1 MADNEF
7 FNNQNVYVETD
18 YDNVIVVDPNK
29 VVDSGGKV
37 SERLVN
43 HEELVMYASLEAKV
57 IPRSKLVVGDNFETA
72 VENIRVG
79 AIDDNKETVINFM
92 KPQSQDTGEGQTQ
105 DSYLDTSWTD
115 NLTLGRTRNG
125 DVDSQLLGITNISIK
140 INTSYAALVTIEME
154 DVQGRVLFE
163 QGENSPYSAFFHLP
177 YPLFTLTVKGY
188 YGKAL
193 RYELMLKDFNAR
205 FDPSSGNYKI
215 TTNFISRTY
224 ALLSDISIDSLFALP
239 HMYERTATLGPEK
252 TTTSNESGLQEV
264 RRIKSTRGYDMIK
277 NVYSS
282 YKAKGLIDENF
293 PELTLSQMLMKL
305 ENFERYV
312 MEAYGQ
318 EDFAILNDIDLYRKT
333 LKEYESKIYGQITDN
348 WETKNIDKNLPF
360 ILNIPNSAVVYP
372 LKKELTN
379 QEETALQN
387 ISDSIS
393 SLDTIIKEYNTKLND
408 NATFGSDGQA
418 KIHGKKLETTLTST
432 ISINNFLTQI
442 TNPDDIDYESTFEV
456 RNGRAGTEQEVEA
469 LKVEIETELTI
480 NGYQVN
486 AETLEMEDSQLRR
499 TFFIFGD
506 VYGKTKYNTTSFLGK
521 LQRLNDDFETKR
533 SMVEEKMSEALA
545 EKIKSPNVGLGFYPT
560 IKNIIAVISAS
571 ADAFLRLMDQV
582 HDESW
587 EQRKN
592 PIRRNAILSP
602 EKSQGVE
609 TNSGNAPTTNNPQQE
624 TAIVYPW
631 PQYFVNSVDEDGNE
645 ELKDTYPGDYTVASQ
660 LRAFSS
666 TVWPE
671 VRFVEEF
678 MKGATQK
685 ESGNIDFDLTNTL
698 KDNPFMGINAIEFPN
713 QNQPYTDLN
722 IVPFIYE
729 IFERTLLSSNY
740 TNLYKSSGYR
750 DEVYSVVSDFEY
762 NNLKES
768 VVNSTELI
776 GLLKN
781 FAFSYENMLRY
792 MKSISNN
799 GQGTNWNLYSRGEFT
814 TPYIKS
820 YLENDYGI
828 YDLSYLEGD
837 STTVESNVENIDKLE
852 KYLKANYSDEM
863 SFSDGYPFNNLLW
876 IQNNLSEGSQ
886 ISSVELSNDTSKMFS
901 INSTKKSIA
910 SFKSGSDVLADLGS
924 QSSGQSSIGKTYD
937 KKPFTYFEW
946 ILNYSNSPTQETSD
960 LDSSINS
967 NGNTNYLTNA
977 QVINYYNL
985 RMQKDLVLTESFID
999 YGTKYDTTENYISRN
1014 QTTSL
1019 LNTPYF
1025 INSIMK
1031 GVENEKNEI
1040 ENPYT
1045 ALGYLYLNSLP
1056 LSTLKEKFK
1065 TNSNTITTEL
1075 NYIFA
1080 TLNKYSAIHKLPY
1093 PFILK
1098 YGSIWHRYK
1107 KYQNDNIDI
1116 LDDVWKDF
1124 DYVNAYDPISNNT
1137 SKSYSFNDYNGDNT
1151 TIKQYEQFTD
1161 IIQLNQGDPAFLGG
1175 DLNVT
1180 INLESTRVQ
1189 NGFFP
1194 KVMND
1199 VYYFFTKKDVF
1210 STYSSSEL
1218 QSAQTEKGL
1227 QIGTTSKTKIK
1238 LSKDPE
1244 TDYQMNTWSQ
1254 YFNVLGN
1261 YDFRENKENKVLI
1274 IPSFGEA
1281 KFNQT
1286 RFECFDAVG
1295 NHKQN
1300 VTTNPSIYNGGV
1312 RSLWSSSNYGYYS
1325 NEMIDKPKPNQY
1337 IKHINP
1343 ENKNTQA
1350 FNLGNDTS
1358 LTYSSI
1364 DDIFGVFTKDMLDL
1378 FEQHFLNFC
1387 QPPNKTQFLV
1397 NRGNTTF
1404 EEFINSEAVRGQYE
1418 NGEVP
1423 STELSRWKSV
1433 YENQESLYNGPNLY
1447 KYDLNIHEVL
1457 KSLLMVNA
1465 PSEQLNFDNVLKS
1478 LTNSQSTQFINYNLD
1493 VLTNKDIILK
1503 IGNPSK
1509 YNNKVYGSLTTLS
1522 SQKIEDPY
1530 NFGNYIQNSLPT
1542 EGGGVSLGSS
1552 KASYPSAWK
1561 AMYEYVGDFSE
1572 EGFKYGDNG
1581 SYLTD
1586 FFVDMEFE
1594 FTESN
1599 VQLLSPIIK
1608 IYASK
1613 KSKDQTMNKDNFI
1626 NEINEYLGEQ
1636 ENFQKDILNQIFI
1649 KLNRDLP
1656 SVSITEESLGL
1667 SKIDGNIPKLE
1678 LWKTFQSLND
1688 KWVAGQD
1695 FKNRTIFE
1703 DFLFLDRA
1711 NRPVGDKVVV
1721 NISELEGFITGR
1733 SDKMSVYGLL
1743 GLIYQKNNFTFIP
1756 TPAYTNFY
1764 GRNDRTKKNEPLP
1777 QDIPNDLFGTFM
1789 EVDTRD
1795 SRPRMIGIYVG
1806 EPSSNLGTG
1815 QNTTFRKGDDAFDIT
1830 NPSDCPL
1837 RENQT
1842 NKTNYSDSNRCV
1854 GFQVD
1859 FGKRNQGVFNS
1870 VSIDMNQHKNIG
1882 PTFQVLADMGSQAS
1896 GQQVAQQSQSLYNF
1910 YKTRSYTC
1918 QVQSMGNAMIQ
1929 PTMYFNLT
1937 NVPLFYGPYLIMN
1950 VTHNITNRGFTTNF
1964 DGVRIPKFALSPPD
1978 KLVASVNRQLLKQ
1991 WEEKVRQ
1998 IETNAKTGE
2007 TENDLA
2013 LTKMK
2018 NISQGPEE
2026 KGQEITKYPQKPFT
2040 EMVKTPIQA
2049 QEVIDYVNSKD
2060 FTSDKIK
2067 TLIYGISTQNKSI
2080 RENCYNNNIMDVRTD
2095 ILVTNRDQFFDS
2107 QVCVQ
2112 NGEILTTIASFD
2124 NIEKSLDFMRATLNP
2139 IGPMADAIY
2148 DVLQQG
2154 TVIDELPKTLTTVY
2168 MSNIYSNPT
2177 INGSASDIINEVNYQ
2192 KQTNEKFKTNYEQW
2206 LDIFKS
2212 VIQRGES

>member
-1 MADNEF
+1 MAGNEF
-7 FNNQNVYVETD
+7 YNNQNVYVETD
-18 YDNVIVVDPNK
+18 YDNIIVVDPNK

-43 HEELVMYASLEAKV
+43 HEELVMYASLEAKI

-79 AIDDNKETVINFM
+79 AIDDNRETVINFM
-92 KPQSQDTGEGQTQ
+92 KPQSQDTGEGETQ

-115 NLTLGRTRNG
+115 NLTLGRTRSG

-140 INTSYAALVTIEME
+140 INTSYAALVSIEME

-224 ALLSDISIDSLFALP
+224 ALLSDISVDSLFALP

-252 TTTSNESGLQEV
+252 TSTNNEGGSQEV

-282 YKAKGLIDENF
+282 YKAKGLIDDNF

-312 MEAYGQ
+312 MESYGK
-318 EDFAILNDIDLYRKT
+318 EDFAILNDIDTYRKT

-348 WETKNIDKNLPF
+348 WETKYVDRNLP
-360 ILNIPNSAVVYP
+360 IVLNIPNSPIYYP
-372 LKKELTN
+372 IKKELIS
-379 QEETALQN
+379 EENSALQN

-393 SLDTIIKEYNTKLND
+393 ALDTIVKEYNKKLND

-418 KIHGKKLETTLTST
+418 KVHGEKLETTLTST
-432 ISINNFLTQI
+432 ISLNNFLQQI
-442 TNPDDIDYESTFEV
+442 TNPDDIDYETTFEI
-456 RNGRAGTEQEVEA
+456 RNRRAGTSQEVEQ
-469 LKVEIETELTI
+469 LRIEIETELKI
-480 NGYQVN
+480 SGYQVD
-486 AETLEMEDSQLRR
+486 AETLQMEDNQLLR
-499 TFFIFGD
+499 TFFVFGD
-506 VYGKTKYNTTSFLGK
+506 VYGKVKYYPISFLGK

-533 SMVEEKMSEALA
+533 SMIEEKMSQALA
-545 EKIKSPNVGLGFYPT
+545 EKIKNPNIGLGFYPT
-560 IKNIIAVISAS
+560 IKNVIAVISAS

-582 HDESW
+582 HDEAW
-587 EQRKN
+587 EQRKD
-592 PIRRNAILSP
+592 PVRRNAILAP

-609 TNSGNAPTTNNPQQE
+609 TNSGNVPTTNNPQEE

-645 ELKDTYPGDYTVASQ
+645 ELKDTYPGDYTVSSQ

-666 TVWPE
+666 VLWPE
-671 VRFVEEF
+671 VRFVEEY

-685 ESGNIDFDLTNTL
+685 EPGNIDFDLENTL
-698 KDNPFMGINAIEFPN
+698 KDTPFMGINAVEFPN
-713 QNQPYTDLN
+713 QNRPYTDLN
-722 IVPFIYE
+722 IVPFVYE
-729 IFERTLLSSNY
+729 IFERSQLSSNY

-750 DEVYSVVSDFEY
+750 DEIYSVVSDFEY

-776 GLLKN
+776 ELFKN
-781 FAFSYENMLRY
+781 FAFSYENLLKY
-792 MKSISNN
+792 MKSISND
-799 GQGTNWNLYSRGEFT
+799 GEGASWNLLSRGEFT

-837 STTVESNVENIDKLE
+837 TTTVESSVENIDKLK
-852 KYLKANYSDEM
+852 KYLKENYSDEM
-863 SFSDGYPFNNLLW
+863 SFSDGYPFNNLSW
-876 IQNNLSEGSQ
+876 IQKNLSQGSQ
-886 ISSVELSNDTSKMFS
+886 LSSIRLSNDTSKMFT
-901 INSTKKSIA
+901 INSTKKTIA
-910 SFKSGSDVLADLGS
+910 SFGVEDGIEALSEL
-924 QSSGQSSIGKTYD
+924 GKTYT
-937 KKPFTYFEW
+937 KKPFSYFEW
-946 ILNYSNSPTQETSD
+946 ILNYSDSPTQETSD
-960 LDSSINS
+960 LESSINS

-985 RMQKDLVLTESFID
+985 RMQKDLVLTESFVD
-999 YGTKYDTTENYISRN
+999 YGTKYDTTKNYIVN
-1014 QTTSL
+1014 KQTTSL

-1031 GVENEKNEI
+1031 GVENEKNDI
-1040 ENPYT
+1040 QNPYT

-1056 LSTLKEKFK
+1056 LSTLREKFK
-1065 TNSNTITTEL
+1065 SNSNKITTDL

-1093 PFILK
+1093 LFILK

-1116 LDDVWKDF
+1116 LDEVWKDF
-1124 DYVNAYDPISNNT
+1124 DYVNAYDPISDST
-1137 SKSYSFNDYNGDNT
+1137 SKSYTFNDYGGNNT
-1151 TIKQYEQFTD
+1151 TIKQYEQF
-1161 IIQLNQGDPAFLGG
+1161 IEPIQLNVGDPAFLGG

-1180 INLESTRVQ
+1180 IDLESTRVQ

-1210 STYSSSEL
+1210 NTYSSSEL

-1238 LSKDPE
+1238 LSKNPE
-1244 TDYQMNTWSQ
+1244 SDYQMNTWSQ
-1254 YFNVLGN
+1254 YFNVQGN
-1261 YDFRENKENKVLI
+1261 FDFRENEENKVLI
-1274 IPSFGEA
+1274 IPSFGQA
-1281 KFNQT
+1281 KFNQA
-1286 RFECFDAVG
+1286 RFECFDTIG

-1312 RSLWSSSNYGYYS
+1312 RALWSSSNFGYFS

-1343 ENKNTQA
+1343 DDRNEQA
-1350 FNLGNDTS
+1350 FNLGNSTS

-1378 FEQHFLNFC
+1378 FEEHFLNFC

-1404 EEFINSEAVRGQYE
+1404 EEFLNSNEIKGQYE

-1423 STELSRWKSV
+1423 ASEISRWKAV

-1447 KYDLNIHEVL
+1447 RYDLNIYEVL
-1457 KSLLMVNA
+1457 KSLLMVEK
-1465 PSEQLNFDNVLKS
+1465 PETQQNFDNVLTS
-1478 LTNSQSTQFINYNLD
+1478 LTKSQSNQFINYHIDLFI
-1493 VLTNKDIILK
+1493 NKDTVLK

-1522 SQKIEDPY
+1522 SQKIKDPY
-1530 NFGNYIQNSLPT
+1530 NFGNYVIGSLPT
-1542 EGGGVSLGSS
+1542 EGGGVSLGTS
-1552 KASYPSAWK
+1552 KGSYPEAWR

-1572 EGFKYGDNG
+1572 TGFRYGDNG

-1586 FFVDMEFE
+1586 FFVDMGFE
-1594 FTESN
+1594 FNESN
-1599 VQLLSPIIK
+1599 VELLSPLIK
-1608 IYASK
+1608 IYGAK
-1613 KSKDQTMNKDNFI
+1613 KSQDPSMNKSKFI
-1626 NEINEYLGEQ
+1626 GDLNDYMLEQ
-1636 ENFQKDILNQIFI
+1636 ENFQENILNQIFI

-1656 SVSITEESLGL
+1656 SVSITEEAIGL

-1678 LWKTFQSLND
+1678 LWKTFQALND

-1711 NRPVGDKVVV
+1711 NRPIGDKVVV

-1733 SDKMSVYGLL
+1733 NDKMSVYGLL

-1764 GRNDRTKKNEPLP
+1764 GRNDRVKKGEPLP

-1789 EVDTRD
+1789 EVDTKD

-1806 EPSSNLGTG
+1806 EPSANLGTG
-1815 QNTTFRKGDDAFDIT
+1815 QNNTFRKGDDAFDIT

-1842 NKTNYSDSNRCV
+1842 NKTNYSESNRCV

-1918 QVQSMGNAMIQ
+1918 QVQSLGNAMIQ

-1964 DGVRIPKFALSPPD
+1964 DGIRIPKFALSPPD
-1978 KLVASVNRQLLKQ
+1978 KLVASVNRQILKQ
-1991 WEEKVRQ
+1991 YQEKVRQ
-1998 IETNAKTGE
+1998 EEINAKTGE
-2007 TENDLA
+2007 TENNLA
-2013 LTKMK
+2013 LSKMK
-2018 NISQGPEE
+2018 NIKQAPED
-2026 KGQEITKYPQKPFT
+2026 KGQEITKYPEKPFT
-2040 EMVKTPIQA
+2040 DMVKTPIQA
-2049 QEVIDYVNSKD
+2049 QDVINYVNNNN

-2067 TLIYGISTQNKSI
+2067 ILIYGIATQNKSV

-2095 ILVTNRDQFFDS
+2095 VLVPNRDQFFDS

-2112 NGEILTTIASFD
+2112 NGETLTTIASFD
-2124 NIEKSLDFMRATLNP
+2124 TIDKSLDFMRATLNP
-2139 IGPMADAIY
+2139 IGPMADSIY
-2148 DVLQQG
+2148 DVLEQG
-2154 TVIDELPKTLTTVY
+2154 TTTNELPKTLTILY
-2168 MSNIYSNPT
+2168 MSNVYLNPPFSGT
-2177 INGSASDIINEVNYQ
+2177 ASDIINEVNRQ
-2192 KQTNEKFKTNYEQW
+2192 KNTNEKFKTNYDQW
-2206 LDIFKS
+2206 LNIFKS
-2212 VIQRGES
+2212 VVQRGEI

>member
-1 MADNEF
+1 MAGNDFYSNKDI
-7 FNNQNVYVETD
+7 YVETD
-18 YDNVIVVDPNK
+18 YDNIIIVDPNR
-29 VVDSGGKV
+29 VVDKGGEV

-43 HEELVMYASLEAKV
+43 HEELVMYASLEAKI

-79 AIDDNKETVINFM
+79 AIDDSKETVINFM
-92 KPQSQDTGEGQTQ
+92 KPQRQDTGEGETQTT
-105 DSYLDTSWTD
+105 YLDTAWTD
-115 NLTLGRTRNG
+115 SLTLGQNRSG

-205 FDPSSGNYKI
+205 FDPGTGNYKI

-239 HMYERTATLGPEK
+239 HMYERTATLGPEQ
-252 TTTSNESGLQEV
+252 TSTEPGSKNQEV

-293 PELTLSQMLMKL
+293 PELTVSQMLMKL

-312 MEAYGQ
+312 MEAYGK
-318 EDFAILNDIDLYRKT
+318 EDFAILNDIDLYRNT
-333 LKEYESKIYGQITDN
+333 IKEFQSKIYGQITDN
-348 WETKNIDKNLPF
+348 WETTYIDKNLPI
-360 ILNIPNSAVVYP
+360 ILNIPNSPIVYS
-372 LKKELTN
+372 LKKELIS

-393 SLDTIIKEYNTKLND
+393 ALDTIIKEYNKKLND

-418 KIHGKKLETTLTST
+418 KIHGEKLETTLTST
-432 ISINNFLTQI
+432 INIGNFLQQI
-442 TNPDDIDYESTFEV
+442 SNPEDIDYETTFEI
-456 RNGRAGTEQEVEA
+456 RNGRVGTA
-469 LKVEIETELTI
+469 AEIEKLKIEIQTELTI
-480 NGYQVN
+480 NGYQVD
-486 AETLEMEDSQLRR
+486 AETLQMEDNQLRR
-499 TFFIFGD
+499 TYFVFGD
-506 VYGKTKYNTTSFLGK
+506 VYGKVKYSTISFLGK

-533 SMVEEKMSEALA
+533 SMIEEKMSEALA
-545 EKIKSPNVGLGFYPT
+545 EKIKSVDVGLGFYPT
-560 IKNIIAVISAS
+560 IQNVIAVIAAS

-582 HDESW
+582 HDEAW

-592 PIRRNAILSP
+592 PVRRNAILAP
-602 EKSQGVE
+602 EKSQGTE
-609 TNSGNAPTTNNPQQE
+609 TNSGNAPTTNNTQEE

-631 PQYFVNSVDEDGNE
+631 PQYFVNSVDENGNE

-666 TVWPE
+666 VIWPE
-671 VRFVEEF
+671 VRFVEEY

-685 ESGNIDFDLTNTL
+685 QTGNIDFDLQNTL
-698 KDNPFMGINAIEFPN
+698 KDNPFMGINAVEFPY
-713 QNQPYTDLN
+713 QNRPYTDLN
-722 IVPFIYE
+722 VVPFVYE

-740 TNLYKSSGYR
+740 TKLYKSGGYR
-750 DEVYSVVSDFEY
+750 DEVYSVLSDFEY

-768 VVNSTELI
+768 IINSTELI
-776 GLLKN
+776 EIFKN
-781 FAFSYENMLRY
+781 FAFSYEGLLRY

-799 GQGTNWNLYSRGEFT
+799 GQGISWNLFSRGEFT

-820 YLENDYGI
+820 YIENDYGI
-828 YDLSYLEGD
+828 YDLSYLDGD
-837 STTVESNVENIDKLE
+837 TTTVESNVENIDKLE
-852 KYLKANYSDEM
+852 KYLKSNYSDEV
-863 SFSDGYPFNNLLW
+863 SFSDGYPFS
-876 IQNNLSEGSQ
+876 NLSWVQENLSMGSQ
-886 ISSVELSNDTSKMFS
+886 ISSLPQSNDTSLMFS
-901 INSTKKSIA
+901 INETKKTIA
-910 SFKSGSDVLADLGS
+910 SFGGEEGFAALSEL
-924 QSSGQSSIGKTYD
+924 GKTYS
-937 KKPFTYFEW
+937 KKPFTYFDW
-946 ILNYSNSPTQETSD
+946 LLNYSSSPTQQTSD
-960 LDSSINS
+960 LESTI
-967 NGNTNYLTNA
+967 NTNGSTTYLTNS

-985 RMQKDLVLTESFID
+985 RIQKDLVLTESFVD
-999 YGTKYDTTENYISRN
+999 YGTKYDTTKNYITKN

-1031 GVENEKNEI
+1031 GVENEKNNI
-1040 ENPYT
+1040 QNPYT
-1045 ALGYLYLNSLP
+1045 SLGYIYLNSLP
-1056 LSTLKEKFK
+1056 IATLKEKFK
-1065 TNSNTITTEL
+1065 TYRNGGLTVD

-1080 TLNKYSAIHKLPY
+1080 TLNKFSAIHKLPY
-1093 PFILK
+1093 LFILK

-1107 KYQNDNIDI
+1107 KYQNDGIDI
-1116 LDDVWKDF
+1116 LDDIWEDF
-1124 DYVNAYDPISNNT
+1124 DYVNAYDPVSNNT
-1137 SKSYSFNDYNGDNT
+1137 SKTYNFNDYNGDNVS
-1151 TIKQYEQFTD
+1151 IKQFEQFTEP
-1161 IIQLNQGDPAFLGG
+1161 IQQNVGDPAFLGG

-1199 VYYFFTKKDVF
+1199 IYYFFTKKDVF
-1210 STYSSSEL
+1210 TTYSSSEI
-1218 QSAQTEKGL
+1218 QTAQNEKGL
-1227 QIGTTSKTKIK
+1227 KIGNTPKSRIK

-1244 TDYQMNTWSQ
+1244 SDYQMNTWSQ
-1254 YFNVLGN
+1254 YFDVKGN
-1261 YDFRENKENKVLI
+1261 YDFRENEENKVLI
-1274 IPSFGEA
+1274 IPSFGQV
-1281 KFNQT
+1281 KFNQA
-1286 RFECFDAVG
+1286 RFECFDSIG

-1300 VTTNPSIYNGGV
+1300 VTTNPSIYNGGI
-1312 RSLWSSSNYGYYS
+1312 RSLWSSSNYGYFS
-1325 NEMIDKPKPNQY
+1325 NDMIDKPTTSQY
-1337 IKHINP
+1337 IKHINTDD
-1343 ENKNTQA
+1343 NNRQA
-1350 FNLGNDTS
+1350 FNLGNSTS
-1358 LTYSSI
+1358 IKYSSI
-1364 DDIFGVFTKDMLDL
+1364 EDIFGVFTKEMLDV
-1378 FEQHFLNFC
+1378 FETHFLNFC
-1387 QPPNKTQFLV
+1387 QPPNKTEFLV

-1404 EEFINSEAVRGQYE
+1404 EEFLESDEVKSQYE
-1418 NGEVP
+1418 GGVVP
-1423 STELSRWKSV
+1423 DTDLTRWRAV
-1433 YENQESLYNGPNLY
+1433 YENQESMFNGPNLY
-1447 KYDLNIHEVL
+1447 KYDLNIYQVL
-1457 KSLLMVNA
+1457 KSLFMVEN
-1465 PSEQLNFDNVLKS
+1465 PGSGSFDSVLDS
-1478 LTNSQSTQFINYNLD
+1478 LTTSQSNQFLNYHVDISL
-1493 VLTNKDIILK
+1493 NKDVILK

-1509 YNNKVYGSLTTLS
+1509 YNNKVYGSLTTLT

-1530 NFGNYIQNSLPT
+1530 DFGNYVSGSLPT
-1542 EGGGVSLGSS
+1542 SGGGTSLGSS
-1552 KASYPSAWK
+1552 KATYPDAWN
-1561 AMYEYVGDFSE
+1561 AMYNYVGDFSE
-1572 EGFKYGDNG
+1572 SNFKYSDNG

-1586 FFVDMEFE
+1586 FFVDMGFE

-1599 VQLLSPIIK
+1599 VKLLAPIIK
-1608 IYASK
+1608 IYAGK
-1613 KSKDQTMNKDNFI
+1613 KGNDSTMNKSKFI
-1626 NEINEYLGEQ
+1626 NEINEFMQEQ
-1636 ENFQKDILNQIFI
+1636 EDFQEDILNQIFI

-1695 FKNRTIFE
+1695 FKTRTIFE

-1711 NRPVGDKVVV
+1711 NRPIGDKVVV

-1733 SDKMSVYGLL
+1733 SDKMSVYSLL

-1764 GRNDRTKKNEPLP
+1764 GRNDRVKEGGPLETGK
-1777 QDIPNDLFGTFM
+1777 IGNDLFGTFM

-1806 EPSSNLGTG
+1806 EPSANLGTG

-1830 NPSDCPL
+1830 NPSDSPL

-1918 QVQSMGNAMIQ
+1918 QVQSLGNAMIQ

-1950 VTHNITNRGFTTNF
+1950 VSHNISNRGFVTNF

-1998 IETNAKTGE
+1998 EETNAKTG
-2007 TENDLA
+2007 TTSNNIA
-2013 LTKMK
+2013 TSKMTDIK
-2018 NISQGPEE
+2018 EGPED
-2026 KGQEITKYPQKPFT
+2026 KCQELTKYPNKPFST
-2040 EMVKTPIQA
+2040 PAKTPINA
-2049 QEVIDYVNSKD
+2049 QSVIDNINSKQLESQLMKM
-2060 FTSDKIK
+2060 F
-2067 TLIYGISTQNKSI
+2067 IYGVMTEGKSV
-2080 RENCYNNNIMDVRTD
+2080 NQKVFNYNAPYIRTD
-2095 ILVTNRDQFFDS
+2095 VLVPNREQFFDS
-2107 QVCVQ
+2107 QMCIENDSENVI
-2112 NGEILTTIASFD
+2112 GTFASFGSL
-2124 NIEKSLDFMRATLNP
+2124 EKVLEYMYATYTPQTDMLET
-2139 IGPMADAIY
+2139 IY

-2154 TVIDELPKTLTTVY
+2154 TVTDEKAKALTILY
-2168 MSNIYSNPT
+2168 MSTIYSNP
-2177 INGSASDIINEVNYQ
+2177 IIGGNASAIIEEVNYQ
-2192 KQTNEKFKTNYEQW
+2192 RQFNETFKQNYNFW

-2212 VIQRGES
+2212 IVSRAEV

>member
-1 MADNEF
+1 MAGNEF

-18 YDNVIVVDPNK
+18 YDNIIVVDPNK
-29 VVDSGGKV
+29 VVDKDGKV

-43 HEELVMYASLEAKV
+43 HEELVMYASLEAKI

-79 AIDDNKETVINFM
+79 AIDDSKETVINFM
-92 KPQSQDTGEGQTQ
+92 KPQRQDTGEGETQ
-105 DSYLDTSWTD
+105 NTYLDTSWTD
-115 NLTLGRTRNG
+115 NLTLGQTRSG

-239 HMYERTATLGPEK
+239 HMYERTTTLGPEK
-252 TTTSNESGLQEV
+252 TSTNNEGGTQEV
-264 RRIKSTRGYDMIK
+264 KRIKSTKGFDMLK

-282 YKAKGLIDENF
+282 YKAKGLIDEDF
-293 PELTLSQMLMKL
+293 PELTLNQMLFKL
-305 ENFERYV
+305 QNFERFV
-312 MEAYGQ
+312 MEKYGT
-318 EDFAILNDIDLYRKT
+318 EDFAILNDINIYRNT
-333 LKEYESKIYGQITDN
+333 LKEYQSKIYGQITDN
-348 WETKNIDKNLPF
+348 WETQYIDKNLPI
-360 ILNIPNSAVVYP
+360 ILNIPNSPILYP

-387 ISDSIS
+387 ISDANSA
-393 SLDTIIKEYNTKLND
+393 LEAIITEYNKKLND
-408 NATFGSDGQA
+408 NATFGTDGQA
-418 KIHGKKLETTLTST
+418 KIHEEKIETTLTCNIT
-432 ISINNFLTQI
+432 LNNFTQQI
-442 TNPDDIDYESTFEV
+442 TNPDDIDYETTFEI
-456 RNGRAGTEQEVEA
+456 RNGRVGNEQEIEK
-469 LKVEIETELTI
+469 LKIEIQTELLI
-480 NGYQVN
+480 DGYQVN
-486 AETLEMEDSQLRR
+486 AETFQMEDNQLKR
-499 TFFIFGD
+499 TFYAFGD
-506 VYGKTKYNTTSFLGK
+506 VYGKSKFYPISFLGK

-533 SMVEEKMSEALA
+533 SMIEEKMSQALA
-545 EKIKSPNVGLGFYPT
+545 EKIKRVDVGLGFYPT
-560 IKNIIAVISAS
+560 IKNVIAVIAAS

-582 HDESW
+582 HDDAW
-587 EQRKN
+587 EERKN
-592 PIRRNAILSP
+592 PVRRNAILSP

-609 TNSGNAPTTNNPQQE
+609 TNSGNAPTTNNPQNE

-631 PQYFVNSVDEDGNE
+631 PQYFVNSVDDEGNE
-645 ELKDTYPGDYTVASQ
+645 ELRDTYPGDYTVASQ

-666 TVWPE
+666 VIWPE
-671 VRFVEEF
+671 VKFVEEY

-685 ESGNIDFDLTNTL
+685 EEDTIDFDFENTL
-698 KDNPFMGINAIEFPN
+698 KDNPFMGINSIEFPY
-713 QNQPYTDLN
+713 QNRPYTDLN
-722 IVPFIYE
+722 VVPFIYE

-740 TNLYKSSGYR
+740 TKLYKSGGYR
-750 DEVYSVVSDFEY
+750 DEVYSVLSNFEY
-762 NNLKES
+762 NNLKSS
-768 VVNSTELI
+768 VVNSAELI
-776 GLLKN
+776 NLFKN

-799 GQGTNWNLYSRGEFT
+799 GQGVNWNLFSRGEFT
-814 TPYIKS
+814 TSYIKS

-828 YDLSYLEGD
+828 YDLTYLEGD
-837 STTVESNVENIDKLE
+837 TTSVESNVDNIDKLK
-852 KYLKANYSDEM
+852 KYLKSNGSDEI
-863 SFSDGYPFNNLLW
+863 SFSDGYPFNNLSW
-876 IQNNLSEGSQ
+876 VQKNLSEGSQ
-886 ISSVELSNDTSKMFS
+886 LNSLRLSNDTSKMFS
-901 INSTKKSIA
+901 INETKKTIA
-910 SFKSGSDVLADLGS
+910 SFESEEGFEAISELGTKYS
-924 QSSGQSSIGKTYD
+924 
-937 KKPFTYFEW
+937 KKPFTYFNW
-946 ILNYSNSPTQETSD
+946 IMNYSDSPEQETSD
-960 LDSSINS
+960 IESTINS
-967 NGNTNYLTNA
+967 NGNTNFLTRA
-977 QVINYYNL
+977 QVINYYTL
-985 RMQKDLVLTESFID
+985 RTQKKLVLTESFID
-999 YGTKYDTTENYISRN
+999 YGTQYDNTKNYLTRY

-1031 GVENEKNEI
+1031 GVDNEKNNI
-1040 ENPYT
+1040 DNPYV

-1056 LSTLKEKFK
+1056 IATLKEKFK
-1065 TNSNTITTEL
+1065 SYSDAGSTDL

-1080 TLNKYSAIHKLPY
+1080 TLNKFASIHKLPY
-1093 PFILK
+1093 LFILK

-1107 KYQNDNIDI
+1107 NYQNNNVDI
-1116 LDDVWKDF
+1116 LDDIWKDF

-1137 SKSYSFNDYNGDNT
+1137 SKIYNFNDYNGNNVS
-1151 TIKQYEQFTD
+1151 IKQFEQFTEP
-1161 IIQLNQGDPAFLGG
+1161 IQQNVGDPAFLGG
-1175 DLNVT
+1175 DLIVT

-1189 NGFFP
+1189 NGLFP

-1199 VYYFFTKKDVF
+1199 IYYFFTKKDVF
-1210 STYSSSEL
+1210 TTYSSTEL
-1218 QSAQTEKGL
+1218 QDAQINKGL
-1227 QIGTTSKTKIK
+1227 KIGTSSKTKIR
-1238 LSKDPE
+1238 LSKNPE
-1244 TDYQMNTWSQ
+1244 SDYQMNTWSQ
-1254 YFNVLGN
+1254 YFTVQGN
-1261 YDFRENKENKVLI
+1261 FDFMENKEDKVLI
-1274 IPSFGEA
+1274 VPSFGQA

-1286 RFECFDAVG
+1286 KFECFDNFG

-1312 RSLWSSSNYGYYS
+1312 RTLWSAPNYGYFS
-1325 NEMIDKPKPNQY
+1325 NDMIDKPTPNQY
-1337 IKHINP
+1337 IKHINT
-1343 ENKNTQA
+1343 ENKNNQA
-1350 FNLGNDTS
+1350 FNLGNNTS

-1364 DDIFGVFTKDMLDL
+1364 EDIFGVFTKEMLDE
-1378 FEQHFLNFC
+1378 FEKHFLNFC
-1387 QPPNKTQFLV
+1387 QPPNKSQFLV

-1404 EEFINSEAVRGQYE
+1404 EEFLNSSEVKSQYDG
-1418 NGEVP
+1418 NTP
-1423 STELSRWKSV
+1423 PQSDLSKWRLV
-1433 YENQESLYNGPNLY
+1433 YENQETLYNGPNLY
-1447 KYDLNIHEVL
+1447 RYDLNIYQIL
-1457 KSLLMVNA
+1457 KSLLMVKK
-1465 PSEQLNFDNVLKS
+1465 PKTQQSFDDVLKN
-1478 LTNSQSTQFINYNLD
+1478 LTNSQSQQFLNYHIDISL
-1493 VLTNKDIILK
+1493 NKDIILK

-1530 NFGNYIQNSLPT
+1530 NFGNYVEGSLPT
-1542 EGGGVSLGSS
+1542 SGGTTLLGIS
-1552 KASYPSAWK
+1552 KGLYPEAWN
-1561 AMYEYVGDFSE
+1561 AMYNYVGDFTE
-1572 EGFKYGDNG
+1572 NKFKYTDNG

-1586 FFVDMEFE
+1586 FFVDMGFE
-1594 FTESN
+1594 FNESN
-1599 VQLLSPIIK
+1599 VKLLAPIIK
-1608 IYASK
+1608 IYAAK
-1613 KSKDQTMNKDNFI
+1613 KGQDPTMNKTKFI
-1626 NEINEYLGEQ
+1626 GDLNTFMQEQ
-1636 ENFQKDILNQIFI
+1636 ENFQRDILNQIFI

-1656 SVSITEESLGL
+1656 SVSITEEELGI

-1678 LWKTFQSLND
+1678 LWKTFQALND

-1695 FKNRTIFE
+1695 FKTRTIFE

-1721 NISELEGFITGR
+1721 NISELEGFIRGR

-1764 GRNDRTKKNEPLP
+1764 GRNDRVKEGGPIETG
-1777 QDIPNDLFGTFM
+1777 DIGNDLFGTFM

-1806 EPSSNLGTG
+1806 EPSANLGTG
-1815 QNTTFRKGDDAFDIT
+1815 QNNTFRKGDDAFDIT

-1882 PTFQVLADMGSQAS
+1882 PTFQVVADMGSQAS

-1918 QVQSMGNAMIQ
+1918 QVQSLGNAMIQ

-1950 VTHNITNRGFTTNF
+1950 VSHNITSRGFTTNF

-1978 KLVASVNRQLLKQ
+1978 KLVASVNIQLLKQ
-1991 WEEKVRQ
+1991 WEEKVKQ
-1998 IETNAKTGE
+1998 IEINGKTGE
-2007 TENDLA
+2007 TANDLA
-2013 LTKMK
+2013 LTKMS
-2018 NISQGPEE
+2018 NISQAPED
-2026 KGQEITKYPQKPFT
+2026 KGQELTKYPEKPFT

-2049 QEVIDYVNSKD
+2049 QEVINYVNGQE

-2067 TLIYGISTQNKSI
+2067 TLIYGIATQNKSI
-2080 RENCYNNNIMDVRTD
+2080 RQNCYNNNIMDVRTD
-2095 ILVTNRDQFFDS
+2095 SLVTNREHLFDS
-2107 QVCVQ
+2107 QVCLQ
-2112 NGEILTTIASFD
+2112 NGEILTTMASFD
-2124 NIEKSLDFMRATLNP
+2124 SITKSLDFMKATLNP

-2148 DVLQQG
+2148 NTLEEGTNIDV
-2154 TVIDELPKTLTTVY
+2154 LPKTLTIVY
-2168 MSNIYSNPT
+2168 MSNVYSNPV
-2177 INGSASDIINEVNYQ
+2177 IEGNASHIINEVNDR
-2192 KQTNEKFKTNYEQW
+2192 NVSDEKFKNNYNQW

-2212 VIQRGES
+2212 VVQRGQS